1 MKGYLGLLIA
11 CLVVS
16 AHAEIKRTP
25 SGKPDFSG
33 VYDIG
38 TLTPLNRPEA
48 FGDNKFMT
56 QDDAAKVVARTKAI
70 FDFANRESDP
80 NRGAPQKGEMAT
92 TQLVLAVSA
101 GITRFGS
108 IRARKR
114 LKSMVDFGRQLS
126 MTRPMAGN
134 RRGAQKLYPTCAQRI
149 NPLRMTMTGQH
160 RGWPR
165 VAQVP
170 SMGLKVLHRQ
180 SVV

>member
-56 QDDAAKVVARTKAI
+56 QDDAAKVVAHQS
-70 FDFANRESDP
+70 DF
-80 NRGAPQKGEMAT
+80 
-92 TQLVLAVSA
+92 
-101 GITRFGS
+101 
-108 IRARKR
+108 
-114 LKSMVDFGRQLS
+114 
-126 MTRPMAGN
+126 
-134 RRGAQKLYPTCAQRI
+134 
-149 NPLRMTMTGQH
+149 
-160 RGWPR
+160 
-165 VAQVP
+165 
-170 SMGLKVLHRQ
+170 
-180 SVV
+180 